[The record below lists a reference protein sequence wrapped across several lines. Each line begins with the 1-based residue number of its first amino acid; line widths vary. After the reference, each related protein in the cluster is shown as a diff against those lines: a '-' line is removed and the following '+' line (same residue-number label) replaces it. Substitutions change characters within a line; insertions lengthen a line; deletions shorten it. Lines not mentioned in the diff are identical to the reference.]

1 MTRFRHALTTLALL
15 LFLTVTALAVN
26 ITGTV
31 KDGAS
36 AEPLMEATV
45 RLLTAKDSTFV
56 KGVTTNLDGK
66 FTLSGV
72 QKGNYILSV
81 TYIGYSDH
89 YQNVNVASSNMRLG
103 AIEMKESSQLL
114 GVVNV
119 VATKTPIKVMEDTVE
134 YNADSYHT
142 QPNAVVEDL
151 LKRLPGVEVGSD
163 GSITAQGKT
172 VSKILVN
179 GKEFF
184 SDDPQVA
191 SKNLPAN
198 MIEKLQVVDRKSDM
212 ARLTGVDDGEDETVI
227 NLTVK
232 RGMDEGWFGTAEAG
246 YGTDKR
252 YAASFNINRFW
263 NGNQLTFLGNLNNI
277 NQVGFTDSNGS
288 RFRGPR
294 GQGGNTISRAFGV
307 NFNIGNEEVFRIGG
321 DLI

>member
-15 LFLTVTALAVN
+15 LFSTVTALAVN

-31 KDGAS
+31 KDAAS

-89 YQNVNVASSNMRLG
+89 YQNVNVASSNVRLG

-172 VSKILVN
+172 ISKILVN

-191 SKNLPAN
+191 YKNLPAN

-212 ARLTGVDDGEDETVI
+212 ARLTGVDDGEDETDRKSV
-227 NLTVK
+227 V
-232 RGMDEGWFGTAEAG
+232 
-246 YGTDKR
+246 
-252 YAASFNINRFW
+252 
-263 NGNQLTFLGNLNNI
+263 
-277 NQVGFTDSNGS
+277 
-288 RFRGPR
+288 
-294 GQGGNTISRAFGV
+294 
-307 NFNIGNEEVFRIGG
+307 
-321 DLI
+321 

>member
-15 LFLTVTALAVN
+15 LFSTVTALAVN

-31 KDGAS
+31 KDAAS

-89 YQNVNVASSNMRLG
+89 YQNVNVASSNVRLG

-134 YNADSYHT
+134 I
-142 QPNAVVEDL
+142 
-151 LKRLPGVEVGSD
+151 G
-163 GSITAQGKT
+163 
-172 VSKILVN
+172 
-179 GKEFF
+179 
-184 SDDPQVA
+184 
-191 SKNLPAN
+191 
-198 MIEKLQVVDRKSDM
+198 
-212 ARLTGVDDGEDETVI
+212 
-227 NLTVK
+227 
-232 RGMDEGWFGTAEAG
+232 
-246 YGTDKR
+246 
-252 YAASFNINRFW
+252 
-263 NGNQLTFLGNLNNI
+263 
-277 NQVGFTDSNGS
+277 
-288 RFRGPR
+288 
-294 GQGGNTISRAFGV
+294 RAHV
-307 NFNIGNEEVFRIGG
+307 
-321 DLI
+321 